1 MSKLNDSKD
10 LIHELAELLDKSSL
24 SEIEVEDEGMRI
36 RVARTVQ
43 ATTVSYAA
51 PTAAP
56 AAAPAAAAP
65 AAAAPQ
71 EAAPSNEEINAN
83 HPGAVKSPMVGTIYT
98 KPSPEADAFVS
109 EGDSIK
115 EGQPLLIIE
124 AMKVMN
130 QIPAPKSGVVKKI
143 FFSDAQPVEFGELLC
158 IIE

>member
-56 AAAPAAAAP
+56 AAAP